1 LTIVLSPALQ
11 GLSLLSQAR
20 SKASE
25 YYAPLLDS
33 DDEVLKIGAWCALLD
48 RDQVTADQFPR
59 VVELA
64 SHGAIQSRAFRFFQ
78 ANWEHELA
86 AEVAAKIA
94 TSEASAEALVRRAD
108 LACDDLAAVE
118 AQRYRFLA
126 TGKLE
131 ALVAMLDCDERAAG
145 WRPALALGVNVLV
158 LHPHDPAVAH
168 RLLQLL
174 YGARQI
180 DMLDAV
186 IELFEASNL
195 HPYLA
200 LLYGAA
206 SKLVHGE
213 PQSCLALL
221 ARFSAMRPPRPDIM
235 LRTRPTALQLNAEAI
250 ENLGDYRKAYE
261 AYAELNGIDHGK
273 PVSLDDFA
281 TVILR
286 NAQLPVP
293 RLPPDPHTNHFVMAG
308 FPRSGTT
315 LLENALAAHPQIETF
330 EEIPSSAAMQRYL
343 DRAVPEVE
351 DEADA
356 VRVYQHARARY
367 YDEELRRT
375 HKPGVKIFIDK
386 LPMRSA
392 EAAFMSRIF
401 PDKRYIFSI
410 RHPYDV
416 VLSCFKQYF
425 GRNIA
430 MEHFRRMDTAV
441 KLYDFTMDQWFSAFS
456 MNDPRVHYLR
466 YDTLVTA
473 FEPSLHG
480 VLEFLG
486 LPWDDAVQDFSKA
499 AENRAAKTP
508 SYQKVRQGLGI
519 GVQTQWRN
527 YGFIFQSDVAKP
539 LRKWV
544 EFFGYPLE

>member
-1 LTIVLSPALQ
+1 MTALPPALQ

-20 SKASE
+20 SKASD

-48 RDQVTADQFPR
+48 RDQIEPQCYPR

-126 TGKLE
+126 TGKLD
-131 ALVAMLDCDERAAG
+131 ALVAMVDCDERAAG
-145 WRPALALGVNVLV
+145 WRPALTFAVNVLT
-158 LHPHDPAVAH
+158 LHPHDPTAAH
-168 RLLQLL
+168 RLLHLL
-174 YGARQI
+174 YGARQAM
-180 DMLDAV
+180 MLDAV
-186 IELFEASNL
+186 LDLLEANTL
-195 HPYLA
+195 HPYLVVLYRAASA
-200 LLYGAA
+200 LLD
-206 SKLVHGE
+206 GE
-213 PQSCLALL
+213 PQACLALL
-221 ARFSAMRPPRPDIM
+221 SRFGGMRAPRPDIA

-250 ENLGDYRKAYE
+250 EKLGDYPRAYE
-261 AYAELNGIDHGK
+261 AYAELNRIEHGK

-281 TVILR
+281 TVILG

-293 RLPPDPHTNHFVMAG
+293 QLPPDPHTNHFVMTG

-343 DRAVPEVE
+343 DRAMPEVE

-356 VRVYQHARARY
+356 MRVYLHARARY

-375 HKPGVKIFIDK
+375 RKPGVNVFIDK

-456 MNDPRVHYLR
+456 MDDPRVHYLR

-473 FEPSLHG
+473 FEPSLKG
-480 VLEFLG
+480 VLDFLG
-486 LPWDDAVQDFSKA
+486 LPWNDAVLDFAEA
-499 AENRAAKTP
+499 AQNRGAQTP

-519 GVQTQWRN
+519 GVQSSWRN
-527 YGFIFQSDVAKP
+527 YGFVFQSEMAKP

-544 EFFGYPLE
+544 AFFGYEVE